1 MSDAPNAK
9 PNATDTVE
17 KGESLW
23 VGAWHRLRKNKMALA
38 GGVFILLLAGLSF
51 IGPFFLEGDY
61 YTNTVLDDKLLAPG
75 EKRLH
80 RAEPTNGG
88 SGFRVDD
95 ILEPVSSQSAK
106 AAQLKVNSV
115 TAEGAI
121 ISLEIVEPGDY
132 SDEPPHPVALAYQ
145 ISKSG
150 PGQGATVRLT
160 FTESYILGTDHL
172 GRDQLGRIIKGGQIS
187 LMVGMVATFVSLT
200 IGIGYGTISG
210 YFGGKVDSVMMR
222 LVDILYSLPF
232 VIFVILL
239 MVFAKDLGD
248 SIDAWFK
255 ARGSE
260 FSISGQ
266 WNMLLLFVAIGAVEW
281 LTMARI
287 VRGQVMSL
295 RRQEFIEACISLGLP
310 TRRIIFRHMVPN
322 VLGPVIVYT
331 TLTIPAV
338 MLLEAFLSFL
348 GLGVQPPTPSWGLLI
363 KDGADRMREA
373 WWMLVFP
380 GALFAITLF
389 SFNFVGDGLRDAL
402 DPKPS
407 KD

>member
-1 MSDAPNAK
+1 MNDTSTRPDAP
-9 PNATDTVE
+9 DTVE

-51 IGPFFLEGDY
+51 MGPFFLEGDY
-61 YTNTVLDDKLLAPG
+61 YTNTVLEDKLQPPG
-75 EKRLH
+75 
-80 RAEPTNGG
+80 
-88 SGFRVDD
+88 
-95 ILEPVSSQSAK
+95 
-106 AAQLKVNSV
+106 
-115 TAEGAI
+115 
-121 ISLEIVEPGDY
+121 GDY
-132 SDEPPHPVALAYQ
+132 PL
-145 ISKSG
+145 
-150 PGQGATVRLT
+150 GA
-160 FTESYILGTDHL
+160 DHL

-187 LMVGMVATFVSLT
+187 LLVGLVATFVSLT

-295 RRQEFIEACISLGLP
+295 RQQEFIEACISLGLP

-402 DPKPS
+402 DPKTS

>member
-1 MSDAPNAK
+1 MSDIPTTRPDAP
-9 PNATDTVE
+9 DTVE

-51 IGPFFLEGDY
+51 MGPFFLEGDY
-61 YTNTVLDDKLLAPG
+61 YTNTVLDDKLTAPG
-75 EKRLH
+75 
-80 RAEPTNGG
+80 AEYT
-88 SGFRVDD
+88 
-95 ILEPVSSQSAK
+95 
-106 AAQLKVNSV
+106 
-115 TAEGAI
+115 
-121 ISLEIVEPGDY
+121 
-132 SDEPPHPVALAYQ
+132 
-145 ISKSG
+145 
-150 PGQGATVRLT
+150 
-160 FTESYILGTDHL
+160 LGTDHL

-187 LMVGMVATFVSLT
+187 LLVGLVATFVSLT

-210 YFGGKVDSVMMR
+210 YFGGKIDSVMMR

-248 SIDAWFK
+248 SIDEWFR

-266 WNMLLLFVAIGAVEW
+266 WNMLLLFVAIGAGEW

-310 TRRIIFRHMVPN
+310 TRRILFRHMVPN
-322 VLGPVIVYT
+322 ILGPVIVYT

-402 DPKPS
+402 DPKTS

>member
-1 MSDAPNAK
+1 M
-9 PNATDTVE
+9 TDTTPKPSPIYTVE
-17 KGESLW
+17 RGESLW

-51 IGPFFLEGDY
+51 MGPFFLEGDY
-61 YTNTVLDDKLLAPG
+61 YTNTVLKDKLTAPS
-75 EKRLH
+75 
-80 RAEPTNGG
+80 AEYT
-88 SGFRVDD
+88 
-95 ILEPVSSQSAK
+95 
-106 AAQLKVNSV
+106 
-115 TAEGAI
+115 
-121 ISLEIVEPGDY
+121 
-132 SDEPPHPVALAYQ
+132 
-145 ISKSG
+145 
-150 PGQGATVRLT
+150 
-160 FTESYILGTDHL
+160 LGTDHL

-187 LMVGMVATFVSLT
+187 LLVGLVATFVSLT

-210 YFGGKVDSVMMR
+210 YFGGKIDSVMMR

-248 SIDAWFK
+248 SIDEWFR

-295 RRQEFIEACISLGLP
+295 RQQEFIEACISLGLP
-310 TRRIIFRHMVPN
+310 TRRILFRHMVPN
-322 VLGPVIVYT
+322 ILGPVIVYT

-402 DPKPS
+402 DPKTS

>member
-1 MSDAPNAK
+1 MSDIPTTRPDAP
-9 PNATDTVE
+9 DTVE

-61 YTNTVLDDKLLAPG
+61 YTNTVLEDKLTAPG
-75 EKRLH
+75 GEYTL
-80 RAEPTNGG
+80 G
-88 SGFRVDD
+88 S
-95 ILEPVSSQSAK
+95 
-106 AAQLKVNSV
+106 
-115 TAEGAI
+115 
-121 ISLEIVEPGDY
+121 
-132 SDEPPHPVALAYQ
+132 
-145 ISKSG
+145 
-150 PGQGATVRLT
+150 
-160 FTESYILGTDHL
+160 DHL

-187 LMVGMVATFVSLT
+187 LLVGLVATFVSLT

-210 YFGGKVDSVMMR
+210 YFGGKIDSVMMR

-248 SIDAWFK
+248 SIDEWFR

-310 TRRIIFRHMVPN
+310 TRRILFRHMVPN
-322 VLGPVIVYT
+322 ILGPVIVYT

-402 DPKPS
+402 DPKTS

>member
-1 MSDAPNAK
+1 MNDTSTRPDAP
-9 PNATDTVE
+9 DTVE

-23 VGAWHRLRKNKMALA
+23 VGAWYRLRKNKMALA

-51 IGPFFLEGDY
+51 IGPFFLESDY
-61 YTNTVLDDKLLAPG
+61 YTNTVLEDKLTAPG
-75 EKRLH
+75 GEYTL
-80 RAEPTNGG
+80 G
-88 SGFRVDD
+88 S
-95 ILEPVSSQSAK
+95 
-106 AAQLKVNSV
+106 
-115 TAEGAI
+115 
-121 ISLEIVEPGDY
+121 
-132 SDEPPHPVALAYQ
+132 
-145 ISKSG
+145 
-150 PGQGATVRLT
+150 
-160 FTESYILGTDHL
+160 DHL

-187 LMVGMVATFVSLT
+187 LLVGLVATFVSLT

-210 YFGGKVDSVMMR
+210 YFGGKIDSVMMR

-248 SIDAWFK
+248 SIDEWFRG
-255 ARGSE
+255 RGSE

-295 RRQEFIEACISLGLP
+295 RQQEFIEACISLGLP
-310 TRRIIFRHMVPN
+310 THRILFRHMVPN
-322 VLGPVIVYT
+322 ILGPVIVYT

-402 DPKPS
+402 DPKTS

>member
-1 MSDAPNAK
+1 MNDTPTRPDAP
-9 PNATDTVE
+9 DTAE

-23 VGAWHRLRKNKMALA
+23 VGAWYRLRKNKMALA

-61 YTNTVLDDKLLAPG
+61 YTNTVLEDKLTAPD
-75 EKRLH
+75 
-80 RAEPTNGG
+80 AEYT
-88 SGFRVDD
+88 
-95 ILEPVSSQSAK
+95 
-106 AAQLKVNSV
+106 
-115 TAEGAI
+115 
-121 ISLEIVEPGDY
+121 
-132 SDEPPHPVALAYQ
+132 
-145 ISKSG
+145 
-150 PGQGATVRLT
+150 
-160 FTESYILGTDHL
+160 LGTDHL

-187 LMVGMVATFVSLT
+187 LLVGLVATFVSLT

-210 YFGGKVDSVMMR
+210 YFGGKIDSVMMR
-222 LVDILYSLPF
+222 IVDILYSLPF

-248 SIDAWFK
+248 SIDEWFR

-310 TRRIIFRHMVPN
+310 TERILFRHMVPN
-322 VLGPVIVYT
+322 ILGPVIVYT

-402 DPKPS
+402 DPKTS

>member
-1 MSDAPNAK
+1 MTDAPAK
-9 PNATDTVE
+9 PTALDTVE

-23 VGAWHRLRKNKMALA
+23 VGAWHRLRKNKMAIA

-61 YTNTVLDDKLLAPG
+61 YTNTVLEDKLLP
-75 EKRLH
+75 
-80 RAEPTNGG
+80 PD
-88 SGFRVDD
+88 S
-95 ILEPVSSQSAK
+95 
-106 AAQLKVNSV
+106 
-115 TAEGAI
+115 
-121 ISLEIVEPGDY
+121 DY
-132 SDEPPHPVALAYQ
+132 P
-145 ISKSG
+145 
-150 PGQGATVRLT
+150 
-160 FTESYILGTDHL
+160 LGTDHL

-187 LMVGMVATFVSLT
+187 LMVGLVATFVSLT

-210 YFGGKVDSVMMR
+210 YFGGKIDSVMMR

-232 VIFVILL
+232 AIFVILL

-248 SIDAWFK
+248 SIDEWFR

-266 WNMLLLFVAIGAVEW
+266 WNMLLLFVAIGAV
-281 LTMARI
+281 L
-287 VRGQVMSL
+287 SL

-310 TRRIIFRHMVPN
+310 TRRILFRHMVPN

-380 GALFAITLF
+380 GVLFATTLF

-402 DPKPS
+402 DPKTS

>member
-1 MSDAPNAK
+1 MSDTPPIK
-9 PNATDTVE
+9 PSAIDTIE

-51 IGPFFLEGDY
+51 MGPFFLEGDY
-61 YTNTVLDDKLLAPG
+61 YTNTVLEDKLTAPG
-75 EKRLH
+75 
-80 RAEPTNGG
+80 AEYT
-88 SGFRVDD
+88 
-95 ILEPVSSQSAK
+95 
-106 AAQLKVNSV
+106 
-115 TAEGAI
+115 
-121 ISLEIVEPGDY
+121 
-132 SDEPPHPVALAYQ
+132 
-145 ISKSG
+145 
-150 PGQGATVRLT
+150 
-160 FTESYILGTDHL
+160 LGTDHL

-187 LMVGMVATFVSLT
+187 LLVGLVATFVSLT

-210 YFGGKVDSVMMR
+210 YFGGKIDSVMMR

-248 SIDAWFK
+248 SIDEWFR

-295 RRQEFIEACISLGLP
+295 RQQEFIEACISLGLP
-310 TRRIIFRHMVPN
+310 THRIIFRHMVPN

-402 DPKPS
+402 DPKTS

>member
-1 MSDAPNAK
+1 MSDIPTTK
-9 PNATDTVE
+9 PSAIDTVE

-23 VGAWHRLRKNKMALA
+23 VGAWYRLRKNKMALA

-51 IGPFFLEGDY
+51 MGPFFLEGDY
-61 YTNTVLDDKLLAPG
+61 YTNTVLEDKLTAPG
-75 EKRLH
+75 
-80 RAEPTNGG
+80 AEYT
-88 SGFRVDD
+88 
-95 ILEPVSSQSAK
+95 
-106 AAQLKVNSV
+106 
-115 TAEGAI
+115 
-121 ISLEIVEPGDY
+121 
-132 SDEPPHPVALAYQ
+132 
-145 ISKSG
+145 
-150 PGQGATVRLT
+150 
-160 FTESYILGTDHL
+160 LGTDHL

-187 LMVGMVATFVSLT
+187 LLVGLVATFVSLT

-210 YFGGKVDSVMMR
+210 YFGGKIDSVMMR

-248 SIDAWFK
+248 SIDEWFR

-295 RRQEFIEACISLGLP
+295 RQQEFIEACISLGLP
-310 TRRIIFRHMVPN
+310 TRRILFRHMVPN
-322 VLGPVIVYT
+322 ILGPVIVYT

-402 DPKPS
+402 DPKTS